1 MKKLLAMMLTA
12 MLAFTACGGDEP
24 DVLKVSFKEKEI
36 TLQFEDSYKLEPI
49 VESGNFDPSKAVWTS
64 SDEHVAT
71 VDNGYINARF
81 VFREGEATISLLY
94 NGAVLATCK
103 VIVVPVKATSIKLDN
118 DRLDMVVGESVLLRA
133 AVTSENHSIGVVYNL
148 TWESSDK
155 NVVTVSGDGEV
166 VAMYAGNAIITVTDT
181 KSGLSDKC
189 EVSVKSRAVTG
200 ITCPENV
207 KMIVGDC
214 VQVKA
219 TIVPEDAT
227 NTGIIWTTSNPSIA
241 TVDNN
246 GNMCGIALGETI
258 VMAKTVDGGFEAK
271 CNVSV
276 VELPDMITAKAIEGF
291 TTSGAKS
298 NCHLTLL
305 FETNTNNPVFI
316 NSVIMT
322 MQDGTIVSIDYPNEF
337 YTFFQ
342 KTYITHYFDASSG
355 ISIDAINA
363 EKAKI
368 KGWKFYVQYTWNN
381 NEYTIECINR

>member
-1 MKKLLAMMLTA
+1 
-12 MLAFTACGGDEP
+12 
-24 DVLKVSFKEKEI
+24 
-36 TLQFEDSYKLEPI
+36 
-49 VESGNFDPSKAVWTS
+49 
-64 SDEHVAT
+64 
-71 VDNGYINARF
+71 
-81 VFREGEATISLLY
+81 
-94 NGAVLATCK
+94 
-103 VIVVPVKATSIKLDN
+103 
-118 DRLDMVVGESVLLRA
+118 
-133 AVTSENHSIGVVYNL
+133 
-148 TWESSDK
+148 
-155 NVVTVSGDGEV
+155 
-166 VAMYAGNAIITVTDT
+166 
-181 KSGLSDKC
+181 
-189 EVSVKSRAVTG
+189 
-200 ITCPENV
+200 
-207 KMIVGDC
+207 
-214 VQVKA
+214 
-219 TIVPEDAT
+219 
-227 NTGIIWTTSNPSIA
+227 
-241 TVDNN
+241 
-246 GNMCGIALGETI
+246 MCGIALGETI

-305 FETNTNNPVFI
+305 FETNTNTPVFI